1 MIAIDKRN
9 EIASM
14 DLDFKAIRDGRKVI
28 GLSDGQR
35 VMLRAGLAK
44 LKILEQE
51 FKTLADKP
59 PKC

>member
-44 LKILEQE
+44 LKNFRTRI
-51 FKTLADKP
+51 
-59 PKC
+59 